1 MDKDKQEI
9 KVLIGST
16 SLIKPLTGI
25 GNYTFNLCK
34 ALTSKDNIKLE
45 YFYGAQAKKS
55 NELQVVDGTHANK
68 LKKYI
73 RRFIPYAYKV
83 RRFLEQNRFKAAGL
97 EKIDVYHEPNFIP
110 LDFNGPTVITV
121 HDLSYLR
128 YPEVHP
134 KERVQM
140 MNELMPVSLDKADCI
155 IADSYFTKEEI
166 ISEFNV
172 DDDKVHVTHLGKA
185 PEYFPR
191 DDSEIDRVTSK
202 FGISPGKYTLAV
214 GTIEPR
220 KNLIQAIRAYQV
232 MPQQTAMLYPL
243 VIVGMRGWKEDSVF
257 SELLGLVEEKKAV
270 ILGYVDF
277 EDLPI
282 LYSGARALVFPSL
295 YEGFGL
301 PVLEAMACGT
311 PVVASNT
318 SSIPEVVGEAG
329 ILIEVGD
336 IQTMQKCIEDL
347 CVNNRSYKKYSQLGL
362 KQAENFTW
370 EKCAQ
375 KTYEAYLYA
384 IEKHQP

>member
-1 MDKDKQEI
+1 MDKNKQKI
-9 KVLIGST
+9 SVLIGST

-25 GNYTFNLCK
+25 GNYTLNLCN
-34 ALTSKDNIKLE
+34 ALTTRDDIELE

-55 NELQVVDGTHANK
+55 NELKVVDSLHANK

-73 RRFIPYAYKV
+73 RKFIPYAYKV

-110 LDFNGPTVITV
+110 LDFNGPIVITV

-140 MNELMPVSLDKADCI
+140 MNELMPVSIDKADCI
-155 IADSYFTKEEI
+155 IADSYFTKDEI
-166 ISEFNV
+166 VAEFKV
-172 DDDKVHVTHLGKA
+172 DKANVHVTHLGKA

-191 DDSEIDRVTSK
+191 SDFEVERVTKK
-202 FGISPGKYTLAV
+202 FGLVAGKYTLAV

-220 KNLIQAIRAYQV
+220 KNLIQAIKAYQ
-232 MPQQTAMLYPL
+232 MLPKEIATLYPL
-243 VIVGMRGWKEDSVF
+243 VIVGMRGWKEDSVYL
-257 SELLGLVEEKKAV
+257 ELLSLVEEKKAV

-277 EDLPI
+277 DDLPI
-282 LYSGARALVFPSL
+282 LYSGARALIFPSL

-311 PVVASNT
+311 PVIATNT

-329 ILIEVGD
+329 ILIDIGD
-336 IQTMQKCIEDL
+336 IKTMQKNIEAL
-347 CVNNRSYKKYSQLGL
+347 CLDNSLYQKYSDLGL
-362 KQAENFTW
+362 KQATNFSW
-370 EKCAQ
+370 ERCAQ

-384 IEKHQP
+384 IEKHLS

>member
-1 MDKDKQEI
+1 MDKKKQVI
-9 KVLIGST
+9 RVLVGST

-25 GNYTFNLCK
+25 GNYTFNLCN
-34 ALTSKDNIKLE
+34 ALTSSDDIELE

-55 NELQVVDGTHANK
+55 NELKVVDSSHASK

-73 RRFIPYAYKV
+73 RKFIPYAYKV
-83 RRFLEQNRFKAAGL
+83 RRFLEQSRFKSAGL
-97 EKIDVYHEPNFIP
+97 EEIDVYHEPNFIP
-110 LDFNGPTVITV
+110 LDFKGPTVITV

-140 MNELMPVSLDKADCI
+140 MNELMPVSIDKADCI
-155 IADSYFTKEEI
+155 IADSYFTKAEI
-166 ISEFNV
+166 VSEFKV
-172 DDDKVHVTHLGKA
+172 DNDKVHVTHLGKA

-191 DDSEIDRVTSK
+191 SDFEVESVAKK
-202 FGISPGKYTLAV
+202 FGLVAGKYTLAV

-220 KNLIQAIRAYQV
+220 KNLIQAIKAYQIL
-232 MPQQTAMLYPL
+232 PKELAMLYPL
-243 VIVGMRGWKEDSVF
+243 AIVGMRGWKEDSVF
-257 SELLGLVEEKKAV
+257 LELLGLVEEKKAV
-270 ILGYVDF
+270 ILGYVDY

-282 LYSGARALVFPSL
+282 LYSGARALIFPSL

-311 PVVASNT
+311 PVIASNT

-329 ILIEVGD
+329 ILIEIGD
-336 IQTMQKCIEDL
+336 IKTMQKTIEAL
-347 CVNNRSYKKYSQLGL
+347 CLDNNLYQKYSELGL
-362 KQAENFTW
+362 EQANKFSW

-384 IEKHQP
+384 IEKNQS